1 MKGSTVIVA
10 VIVSFGVIG
19 CSGSNSKPSTVTV
32 TAPTSGAI
40 TSSSVAATGPI
51 TLPEVAG
58 KNAEI
63 ARSELEQ
70 LGLTNVELAS
80 ANPKYSVVVL
90 ARNWTCVSIEPPAG
104 TVVQAKDP
112 VIVKVTKD

>member
-1 MKGSTVIVA
+1 MMGRNIGVLVIA
-10 VIVSFGVIG
+10 VLLGA
-19 CSGSNSKPSTVTV
+19 CSSKSASPSTVTV
-32 TAPTSGAI
+32 TAPSSGAI
-40 TSSSVAATGPI
+40 TSSSVAAAGPI

-80 ANPKYSVVVL
+80 TNPKYSVVVL